1 MLSCMCG
8 AKGAGDRTTPP
19 PQKIQISKINTVK
32 FR

>member
-8 AKGAGDRTTPP
+8 AKGAGDRTPSP

-32 FR
+32 FP